1 LPLQTVAQSGAVVPP
16 LQLVPQLRDLEAVN
30 LAISC
35 SLRLPVATFAGNQ
48 LQRGLADLV
57 VAVVEPTQQPPK
69 L

>member
-1 LPLQTVAQSGAVVPP
+1 VQTVAQNTQVVLP
-16 LQLVPQLRDLEAVN
+16 LQLVPQLRDLGLVN

-48 LQRGLADLV
+48 LQRGLADLE
-57 VAVVEPTQQPPK
+57 VAVVEPSQQPQK